1 MILLGLLFAEDE
13 DAAAAALQSISQ
25 IQCRPQSGL
34 THAAAVLISGSVYVR
49 IYGIKATCV
58 ADTSPILTET

>member
-13 DAAAAALQSISQ
+13 DAAAALQSISQ

-34 THAAAVLISGSVYVR
+34 THAAAVLISGSVDVR